1 MRPVLIADEKQNVLA
16 KHIAT
21 EIKLPLVEPHMS
33 IFADSEMRITFED
46 PLELLPNSHAIMVHA
61 TSRPVHD
68 NLIWLLLVSQALQT
82 HQVKKISAL
91 IPYFGYGRQDAG
103 PNGKEGAVH
112 VIIQLIEQ
120 THIADLITVDL
131 HVPNIINFFSIPVYN
146 ITLERFIADFL
157 KKQFTKEELTIIAP
171 DKGAI
176 DRAEQVAQL
185 LDVPVMLF
193 QKERYAINKTRVI
206 ASQGSCITQCAVII
220 DDIID
225 TGSTI
230 INVAQ
235 ELQKSHPSCKIYAF
249 GVHAVFSD
257 NAADCLQESVLQKV
271 WVTNTIQLSIKQQFE
286 KLEVIDIS
294 SELVKPLHEIT

>member
-1 MRPVLIADEKQNVLA
+1 MHPVLIADEKQDVLA

-21 EIKLPLVEPHMS
+21 ETRLPLVEPHMVR
-33 IFADSEMRITFED
+33 FADSEMRITFED
-46 PLELLPNSHAIMVHA
+46 PLKLLPSSHAIIIHA

-68 NLIWLLLVSQALQT
+68 NLVWLLLVSQVLRT

-91 IPYFGYGRQDAG
+91 IPYFGYGRQTTKS
-103 PNGKEGAVH
+103 NGKEGAVH

-131 HVPNIINFFSIPVYN
+131 HVPNIANFFSIPVYN
-146 ITLERFIADFL
+146 ITLEQFIADFL
-157 KKQFTKEELTIIAP
+157 RKKFTKEELTIIAP
-171 DKGAI
+171 DNGAVG
-176 DRAEQVAQL
+176 RAEQVAQL
-185 LDVPVMLF
+185 LDVPMMLF
-193 QKERYAINKTRVI
+193 EKERYAINKTRVI
-206 ASQGSCITQCAVII
+206 ASQSRCNTQYAVII

-235 ELQKSHPSCKIYAF
+235 ELQKNHPSCKIYAF

-257 NAADCLQESVLQKV
+257 NAPDCLQESVLKNI
-271 WVTNTIQLSIKQQFE
+271 WVTNTIQLSSDQQFE
-286 KLEVIDIS
+286 KLEVIDVS
-294 SELVKPLHEIT
+294 ATLVKPLHEII